1 MLQKETK
8 ERIQALYRECIKA
21 LDLKPRYGQRVMIA
35 EVAKTLGAV
44 REDDKGIRDND
55 QGIAVVE
62 AGTGTGKTLA
72 YLLAAL
78 PIAIEREKKLLVST
92 ATVALQEQILDK
104 DLPNLKK
111 NISLPFNF
119 ALAKGRGRYLCLLK
133 LDKALQQLSG
143 LLSTTVDL
151 FEQSPEEQDKE
162 LYESMLLAYG
172 KGEWDGDRDR
182 WPDEIEHDQW
192 SHLTATHRECSNR
205 RCQHFDNCSFFKARS
220 AMENADIIVAN
231 HDLVLSDLSLGG
243 GAVLPAPDKTIY
255 VLDEGHHLADKA
267 LNHFRLELG
276 VRSTRKWLTQ
286 LEKGIEQFVGAA
298 GIPHHML
305 RELGE
310 APGQIRE
317 IVQTMSLVW
326 PLVMEMLGDQDRLRF
341 EFGQM
346 PDNLRQLLVNIK
358 DPLQS
363 LLLCLDKLTD
373 ALQKSLDPK
382 ADGDFS
388 VDVAE
393 GWQAPMGIMHARAEQ
408 MSEAISWLAA
418 QEAQSTQNTAA
429 HNTVTQENPQVE
441 LPVARWLSKVPY
453 GDDWDIRISA
463 SPISVADQLRKNLWW
478 RCYGAVVTS
487 ATLTA
492 LNSFNNL
499 SFETGLPNWANY
511 QRVQSP
517 FNYPALGE
525 LQTVNLAS
533 DPKSEQFQQDIEA
546 WLKDNVDLT
555 KGTLVLFSSRAQLE
569 ATRDQFI
576 SDWYDQL
583 LCQGFLPKAEIV
595 RRHKKRIDEGEGSII
610 FGLASFAEGIDLPGE
625 YVTHVVIVKIPFAV
639 PDDPIQAAT
648 SEWLESRGR
657 NPFMDLTLPAASV
670 RLVQACGRLIRK
682 EDDYGRVSI
691 LDKRLISHRYG
702 QLLLDSLP
710 PLKRI
715 G

>member
-8 ERIQALYRECIKA
+8 ERIQGLYRELIKT

-44 REDDKGIRDND
+44 REDDKGQREND
-55 QGIAVVE
+55 QGICVVE

-133 LDKALQQLSG
+133 LDKSLQQLSG

-162 LYESMLLAYG
+162 LYEAMLLAYG
-172 KGEWDGDRDR
+172 KGDWDGDRDR
-182 WPDEIEHDQW
+182 WPDEIENGQW

-205 RCQHFDNCSFFKARS
+205 RCQHFDNCSFFKARK
-220 AMENADIIVAN
+220 AMEDADIIVAN

-243 GAVLPAPDKTIY
+243 GAVLPAPEKTIY

-267 LNHFRLELG
+267 LNHFRLEIG
-276 VRSTRKWLTQ
+276 VRAQRKWLTQ
-286 LEKGIEQFVGAA
+286 LEKGLEQFVAA
-298 GIPHHML
+298 GGIPHSML
-305 RELGE
+305 HSLGE
-310 APGQIRE
+310 APSQIRE
-317 IVQTMSLVW
+317 IIQTMSLVW
-326 PLVMEMLGDQDRLRF
+326 PLVMELLGEQERLRF

-346 PDNLRQLLVNIK
+346 PDNLRQLMANIK
-358 DPLQS
+358 EPLQP
-363 LLLCLDKLTD
+363 LLLCLEKLTD

-382 ADGDFS
+382 GDGDFS
-388 VDVAE
+388 RDVAE
-393 GWQAPMGIMHARAEQ
+393 SWQAPMGIMYARAEQ
-408 MSEAISWLAA
+408 LSEAVSWLAA
-418 QEAQSTQNTAA
+418 EDK
-429 HNTVTQENPQVE
+429 EGE
-441 LPVARWLSKVPY
+441 LPVARWLSRTPY

-463 SPISVADQLRKNLWW
+463 SPISVAAQLRKNLWW
-478 RCYGAVVTS
+478 RCYGAVLTS

-499 SFETGLPNWANY
+499 TFETGLPDWANY
-511 QRVQSP
+511 QRVVSP
-517 FNYPALGE
+517 FNYPELGQLE
-525 LQTVNLAS
+525 TVNLAS
-533 DPKSEQFQQDIEA
+533 DPKSDQFQSDVEQ
-546 WLKDNVDLT
+546 WLKTNIDLT
-555 KGTLVLFSSRAQLE
+555 KGSLILFSSRAQLE
-569 ATRDQFI
+569 ATRDYFI
-576 SDWYDQL
+576 SDWYDNL

-595 RRHKKRIDEGEGSII
+595 RRHKERIDNGTGNVI
-610 FGLASFAEGIDLPGE
+610 FGLASFAEGIDLPGD
-625 YVTHVVIVKIPFAV
+625 YVTHVVIVKIPFGV
-639 PDDPIQAAT
+639 PDDPILAAT

-682 EDDYGRVSI
+682 EDDHGRVSM
-691 LDKRLISHRYG
+691 LDKRLLSHRYG
-702 QLLLDSLP
+702 QLLLDALP

-715 G
+715 

>member
-8 ERIQALYRECIKA
+8 ERIQGLYRELIKT

-44 REDDKGIRDND
+44 REDDKGQREND
-55 QGIAVVE
+55 QGICVVE

-133 LDKALQQLSG
+133 LDKSLQQLSG

-162 LYESMLLAYG
+162 LYEAMLLAYG
-172 KGEWDGDRDR
+172 KGDWDGDRDR
-182 WPDEIEHDQW
+182 WPDEIENGQW

-205 RCQHFDNCSFFKARS
+205 RCQHFDNCSFFKARK
-220 AMENADIIVAN
+220 AMEDADVIVAN

-243 GAVLPAPDKTIY
+243 GAVLPAPEKTIY

-267 LNHFRLELG
+267 LNHFRLEIG
-276 VRSTRKWLTQ
+276 VRAQRKWLTQ
-286 LEKGIEQFVGAA
+286 LEKGLEQFVAA
-298 GIPHHML
+298 GGIPHSML
-305 RELGE
+305 HSLGE
-310 APGQIRE
+310 APSQIRE
-317 IVQTMSLVW
+317 IIQTMSLVW
-326 PLVMEMLGDQDRLRF
+326 PLVMELLGEQERLRF

-346 PDNLRQLLVNIK
+346 PDNLRQLMANIK
-358 DPLQS
+358 EPLQP
-363 LLLCLDKLTD
+363 LLLCLEKLTD

-382 ADGDFS
+382 GDGDFS
-388 VDVAE
+388 RDIAE
-393 GWQAPMGIMHARAEQ
+393 SWQAPMGIMYARAEQ
-408 MSEAISWLAA
+408 LSEAVSWLSA
-418 QEAQSTQNTAA
+418 EDK
-429 HNTVTQENPQVE
+429 EGE
-441 LPVARWLSKVPY
+441 LPVARWLSRTPY

-463 SPISVADQLRKNLWW
+463 SPISVAAQLRKNLWW
-478 RCYGAVVTS
+478 RCYGAVLTS

-499 SFETGLPNWANY
+499 TFETGLPDWANY
-511 QRVQSP
+511 QRVVSP
-517 FNYPALGE
+517 FNYPELGQLE
-525 LQTVNLAS
+525 TVNLAS
-533 DPKSEQFQQDIEA
+533 DPKSDQFQSDVEQ
-546 WLKDNVDLT
+546 WLKTNIDLT
-555 KGTLVLFSSRAQLE
+555 KGSLILFSSRAQLE
-569 ATRDQFI
+569 ATRDYFI
-576 SDWYDQL
+576 SDWYDNL
-583 LCQGFLPKAEIV
+583 LCQGFLPKTEIV
-595 RRHKKRIDEGEGSII
+595 RRHKERIDNGTGNVI
-610 FGLASFAEGIDLPGE
+610 FGLASFAEGIDLPGD
-625 YVTHVVIVKIPFAV
+625 YVTHVVIVKIPFGV
-639 PDDPIQAAT
+639 PDDPILAAT

-682 EDDYGRVSI
+682 EDDHGRVSM
-691 LDKRLISHRYG
+691 LDKRLLSHRYG
-702 QLLLDSLP
+702 QLLLDALP

-715 G
+715 

>member
-8 ERIQALYRECIKA
+8 ERIQALYRECIAELK
-21 LDLKPRYGQRVMIA
+21 LKPRYGQRVMIA
-35 EVAKTLGAV
+35 EVAKTLAAV
-44 REDDKGIRDND
+44 QEDDKGVRDNN

-72 YLLAAL
+72 YLLGAL
-78 PIAIEREKKLLVST
+78 PLAIEREKKLLIST

-104 DLPNLKK
+104 DLPNLKRT
-111 NISLPFNF
+111 ISLPFNF

-151 FEQSPEEQDKE
+151 FEQTPEEQDKE
-162 LYESMLLAYG
+162 LYEAMLLAYG
-172 KGEWDGDRDR
+172 KGDWDGDRDR
-182 WPDEIEHDQW
+182 WPDEVENNQW

-205 RCQHFDNCSFFKARS
+205 RCQHFDNCSFFKARK
-220 AMENADIIVAN
+220 AMEDADIIVAN

-267 LNHFRLELG
+267 LNHFRLEMA

-286 LEKGIEQFVGAA
+286 LEKGIEQFAAAA
-298 GIPHHML
+298 GIPHDMIAAF
-305 RELGE
+305 GQ
-310 APGQIRE
+310 APGQIRD
-317 IVQTMSLVW
+317 IVQTISLVW
-326 PLVMEMLGDQDRLRF
+326 PLVMEMLGEQDRLRF

-358 DPLQS
+358 EPLQP
-363 LLLCLDKLTD
+363 LVLCLDRLSE

-388 VDVAE
+388 LDVAE
-393 GWQAPMGIMHARAEQ
+393 SWQAPMGIMHARLEQ
-408 MSEAISWLAA
+408 LSEAVSWLAA
-418 QEAQSTQNTAA
+418 EDK
-429 HNTVTQENPQVE
+429 EGE
-441 LPVARWLSKVPY
+441 LPVARWLAKVPY

-463 SPISVADQLRKNLWW
+463 SPISVAEQLRKNLWW
-478 RCYGAVVTS
+478 RCYGAVLTS

-499 SFETGLPNWANY
+499 SFETGLPDWANY
-511 QRVQSP
+511 QRVPSP
-517 FNYPALGE
+517 FNYPQLGE
-525 LQTVNLAS
+525 LQTVNLNS
-533 DPKSEQFQQDIEA
+533 DPKSEQFQQDVEQ
-546 WLKDNVDLT
+546 WLKDNVDSSQ
-555 KGTLVLFSSRAQLE
+555 GTLVLFSSRAQLE
-569 ATRDQFI
+569 ATRDTFI
-576 SDWYDQL
+576 SDWYEHL

-595 RRHKKRIDEGEGSII
+595 RRHKQRIDDGQGNVI
-610 FGLASFAEGIDLPGE
+610 FGLASFAEGIDLPGD

-682 EDDYGRVSI
+682 EDDRGRVSI

-702 QLLLDSLP
+702 KLLLDALP
-710 PLKRI
+710 PLRRI
-715 G
+715 S

>member
-8 ERIQALYRECIKA
+8 ERIQGLYRELIKA

-44 REDDKGIRDND
+44 HEDDKGQRDND
-55 QGIAVVE
+55 QGICVVE

-78 PIAIEREKKLLVST
+78 PIAIEKEKKLLVST

-133 LDKALQQLSG
+133 LDKSLQQLSG

-162 LYESMLLAYG
+162 LYEAMLLAYG
-172 KGEWDGDRDR
+172 KGDWDGDRDR
-182 WPDEIEHDQW
+182 WPDEIENSQW
-192 SHLTATHRECSNR
+192 NHLTATHRECSNR
-205 RCQHFDNCSFFKARS
+205 RCQHFDNCSFFKARK
-220 AMENADIIVAN
+220 AMEDADIIVAN

-243 GAVLPAPDKTIY
+243 GAVLPAPEKTIY

-267 LNHFRLELG
+267 LNHFRLEIG
-276 VRSTRKWLTQ
+276 VRAQRKWLTQ
-286 LEKGIEQFVGAA
+286 LEKGLEQFVAA
-298 GIPHHML
+298 GGIPHSML
-305 RELGE
+305 HSLGE
-310 APGQIRE
+310 APSQIRE
-317 IVQTMSLVW
+317 IIQTMSLVW
-326 PLVMEMLGDQDRLRF
+326 PLVMELLGEQERLRF

-346 PDNLRQLLVNIK
+346 PENLRQLMANIK
-358 DPLQS
+358 EPLQP
-363 LLLCLDKLTD
+363 LLLCLEKLTD

-382 ADGDFS
+382 GDGDFAR
-388 VDVAE
+388 DVAE
-393 GWQAPMGIMHARAEQ
+393 SWQAPMGIMYARAEQ
-408 MSEAISWLAA
+408 LSEAVSWLAA
-418 QEAQSTQNTAA
+418 EDK
-429 HNTVTQENPQVE
+429 EGE
-441 LPVARWLSKVPY
+441 LPVARWLSRTPY

-463 SPISVADQLRKNLWW
+463 SPISVAGQLRKNLWW
-478 RCYGAVVTS
+478 RCYGAVLTS

-499 SFETGLPNWANY
+499 TFETGLPDWANY
-511 QRVQSP
+511 QRVVSP
-517 FNYPALGE
+517 FNYPELGQLE
-525 LQTVNLAS
+525 TVNLAS
-533 DPKSEQFQQDIEA
+533 DPKSDQFQSDVEQ
-546 WLKDNVDLT
+546 WLKDNIDLS
-555 KGTLVLFSSRAQLE
+555 KGSLILFSSRAQLE
-569 ATRDQFI
+569 ATRDYFI
-576 SDWYDQL
+576 SDWYDNL

-595 RRHKKRIDEGEGSII
+595 RRHKERIDNGDGNVI
-610 FGLASFAEGIDLPGE
+610 FGLASFAEGIDLPGD
-625 YVTHVVIVKIPFAV
+625 YVTHVVIVKIPFGV
-639 PDDPIQAAT
+639 PDDPILAAT

-682 EDDYGRVSI
+682 EDDHGRVSM

-702 QLLLDSLP
+702 QLLLDALP

-715 G
+715 